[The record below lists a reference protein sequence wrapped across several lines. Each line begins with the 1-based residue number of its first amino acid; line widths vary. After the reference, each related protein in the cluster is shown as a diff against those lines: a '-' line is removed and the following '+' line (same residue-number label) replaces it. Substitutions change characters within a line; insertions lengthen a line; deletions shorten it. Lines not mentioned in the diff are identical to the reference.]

1 MTAPDVVTE
10 MFAAYRTSLDS
21 LEGKLGSAFSHAV
34 DLLEGMSGTVV
45 VCGMGKSGLVGAKIT
60 ATLTSTGTPSV
71 FLHPA
76 EAMHGDLGIVRKGDV
91 VILISNS
98 GETEEITRLLPALKR
113 LAVRIIALVGNVD
126 STMARAADICLDA
139 AIDKEACPL
148 NLAPTTSTL
157 AALVLGD
164 ALAVALMER
173 LSLIHI

>member
-21 LEGKLGSAFSHAV
+21 LEGKLGSAFSDAV

-91 VILISNS
+91 IILISNS
-98 GETEEITRLLPALKR
+98 GETEEIVSSITRVSFEEYLSIFDLFP
-113 LAVRIIALVGNVD
+113 
-126 STMARAADICLDA
+126 MASLN
-139 AIDKEACPL
+139 ACPS
-148 NLAPTTSTL
+148 AIATSSI
-157 AALVLGD
+157 V
-164 ALAVALMER
+164 
-173 LSLIHI
+173 